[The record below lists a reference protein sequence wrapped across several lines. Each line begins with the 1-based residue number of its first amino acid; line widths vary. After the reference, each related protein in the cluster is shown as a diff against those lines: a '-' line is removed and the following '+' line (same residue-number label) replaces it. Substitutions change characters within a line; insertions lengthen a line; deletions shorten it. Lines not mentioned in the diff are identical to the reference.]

1 MAALHMPVPTTLF
14 ATLQTSV
21 ASVSTMTG
29 TLKTLGPDATVGE
42 MLGATTILEKAGVV
56 GSTLA
61 SAYLGAIVGSLMVA
75 TDSTLA
81 CGIGKRNAN
90 MSLAVAQ
97 WGARYGLYIHPFVM
111 AQILRHPEVLAPGPH
126 SYLGLKANTAIRGA
140 R

>member
-1 MAALHMPVPTTLF
+1 
-14 ATLQTSV
+14 
-21 ASVSTMTG
+21 
-29 TLKTLGPDATVGE
+29 

-81 CGIGKRNAN
+81 YGIGKRNAN

-111 AQILRHPEVLAPGPH
+111 AGPAPAMHTSGIVAVCAAP
-126 SYLGLKANTAIRGA
+126 A
-140 R
+140 RVAS